1 MEQVYYLIIIFALLF
16 EYFLSTTSSLLDI
29 KNISEEVPAGFR
41 DVYDTEKYSK
51 SQNYLKQK
59 TRFGIA
65 SATFSLILI
74 LAVIHI
80 GLFGTLDQYVRSHTE
95 HPIWSGL
102 MFFGLIFI
110 FQDILSLPFS
120 LYNTFVLEERFG
132 FNRTTLKTFLTDKV
146 KSYGLTIILGSLI
159 ISPILYFFQT
169 LGPSGWWIAWI
180 LITLFIIGV
189 QPLFVHV
196 IAPMFNKFTPLE
208 EGELRL
214 AIEEYSK
221 KVQFPINRI
230 DVMDGSKRSAH
241 SNAYFS
247 GFGKSRRIALFDTL
261 LDKHSTEEIIS
272 VVAHEVGHY
281 KKKHIIK
288 GTILGVLEIGVMLF
302 VFNLI
307 MTDKALFSVFD
318 VTTIS
323 VHAGLIFFSMLYS
336 PVSMVTSFFTAAY
349 SRKNEFEADAFSL
362 ETTNNPQALV
372 SMLKGLAANNLVHL
386 TPHPLKVYLSYSHPP
401 VRERITAILQ

>member
-1 MEQVYYLIIIFALLF
+1 MEQVYYFIIIFALLF
-16 EYFLSTTSSLLDI
+16 EYFLSTTSSFLDI

-41 DVYDTEKYSK
+41 DAYDTEKYSK

-65 SATFSLILI
+65 SGTFSLLLI
-74 LAVIHI
+74 LVVIHI
-80 GLFGTLDQYVRSHTE
+80 GLFGSLDQYVRSYTE

-159 ISPILYFFQT
+159 ISPILYFFQI
-169 LGPSGWWIAWI
+169 LGPSGWWVAWI
-180 LITLFIIGV
+180 LITLFIIGI

-208 EGELRL
+208 EGELRS
-214 AIEEYSK
+214 AIEDYSK

-336 PVSMVTSFFTAAY
+336 PVSMITSFFTAAY

-372 SMLKGLAANNLVHL
+372 SMLKGLAANNLAHL

-401 VRERITAILQ
+401 VRDRITAILQ

>member
-1 MEQVYYLIIIFALLF
+1 MEQVYYFIIIFALLF
-16 EYFLSTTSSLLDI
+16 EYFLSTTSSFLDI

-41 DVYDTEKYSK
+41 DAYDTEKYSK

-65 SATFSLILI
+65 SGTFSLLLI
-74 LAVIHI
+74 LVVIHI
-80 GLFGTLDQYVRSHTE
+80 GLFGSLDQYVRSYTE

-159 ISPILYFFQT
+159 ISPILYFFQI
-169 LGPSGWWIAWI
+169 LGPSGWWVAWI
-180 LITLFIIGV
+180 LITLFIIGI

-336 PVSMVTSFFTAAY
+336 PVSMITSFFTAAY

-372 SMLKGLAANNLVHL
+372 SMLKGLAANNLAHL

-401 VRERITAILQ
+401 VRDRITAILQ